1 LAKLLLS
8 DRVRTRLAGLDEGMY
23 VVNTARSP
31 WSGWVTV
38 PADSLG
44 DHYESVEDARS
55 GIRSPIEFRSGWGLP
70 PGAKQ
75 LAPENFT
82 AMFPEKA
89 VSLRANIWVEQ
100 LEGGAV
106 RRLLLR
112 NEGAKENGATGSPTV
127 ATDQNGWPT
136 GASWPEMAK
145 PLFLPGLG
153 DILVVGL
160 RGAAP
165 REAGQAIWA
174 AADNAQRAKM
184 RAEKLE
190 ETWAAPREK
199 AWLANSAHTVVYTQ
213 LLHHPR
219 FRLAVRQLELW
230 KQQPRARLTVRFDR
244 LSSVRPEAIYVAF
257 TLPCQGVLPR
267 LSNGGLPFVPFRD
280 QFPGTCR
287 DYFAID
293 GWADYQTADGH
304 WLWVS
309 RDAPLLA
316 LGEHNTLAKRT
327 DTPRDAHRMFAM
339 VFNNLWYTNFVADSH
354 GVMEFQFDLAWEKN
368 LQGEAAEQL
377 AESLLAEPPVVINPK
392 EKENRLFLER
402 LYRP

>member
-1 LAKLLLS
+1 
-8 DRVRTRLAGLDEGMY
+8 
-23 VVNTARSP
+23 
-31 WSGWVTV
+31 
-38 PADSLG
+38 
-44 DHYESVEDARS
+44 
-55 GIRSPIEFRSGWGLP
+55 
-70 PGAKQ
+70 
-75 LAPENFT
+75 
-82 AMFPEKA
+82 MFPEKA
-89 VSLRANIWVEQ
+89 VSLRANVWVEQ
-100 LEGGAV
+100 LKGGGV

-112 NEGAKENGATGSPTV
+112 NEGANDSGATVSPTV

-160 RGAAP
+160 RGSDP
-165 REAGQAIWA
+165 RKTAQAIWA

-190 ETWAAPREK
+190 ETWAAPRDK
-199 AWLANSAHTVVYTQ
+199 AWLANSAHTAVYTQ

-230 KQQPRARLTVRFDR
+230 KRQPRARLTVRFDR
-244 LSSVRPEAIYVAF
+244 LSSVRPEAIFVAF
-257 TLPCQGVLPR
+257 TLPCRGVLPR
-267 LSNGGLPFVPFRD
+267 LSNGGLPFVPFQD

-293 GWADYQTADGH
+293 GWAHYQTPEGH

-327 DTPRDAHRMFAM
+327 DTPRSADRMFAM
-339 VFNNLWYTNFVADSH
+339 VFNNLWYTNFVADNH
-354 GVMEFQFDLAWEKN
+354 GVMEFQFDLAWEKT
-368 LQGEAAEQL
+368 LSGDAAAEQL
-377 AESLLAEPPVVINPK
+377 AESLLAEPQVVINPK
-392 EKENRLFLER
+392 GKENRLFLER